1 MESTYLHVRDRQE
14 VIRSAHIRKIENTN
28 GIIILTL
35 VDEKILM
42 DFTRFIQLSLE
53 KIIRTLRFIKNI
65 ITNVEGQ
72 VM

>member
-1 MESTYLHVRDRQE
+1 MP
-14 VIRSAHIRKIENTN
+14 
-28 GIIILTL
+28 TL